1 MRGGSTTAYRVTFT
15 VEAKVTADALP
26 RERRDLLERGLA
38 KLALDPY
45 HELTAHIGTHE
56 DNRKAQVAPG
66 LLIEYVVARG
76 LIVVMAVEVFD
87 DVLLDD

>member
-1 MRGGSTTAYRVTFT
+1 MSGGSTTAYRVTFT

-38 KLALDPY
+38 KLTLDPY

-56 DNRKAQVAPG
+56 DNRKAQVAQG
-66 LLIEYVVARG
+66 LLIEYVVVRG